1 MVGLRRVVKEA
12 RVGRVDGKV
21 AFVTGAGRGQGRSH
35 ALRLAEE
42 GADIIAT
49 DICHD
54 IETCPF
60 PLSTPDDLAETAA
73 LVEKTGQRVL
83 TREVDIRDLDAL
95 RGAVADGIAEFGHLD
110 IVAANACIG
119 GAGTLIELES
129 NEWQTM
135 LDVGL
140 TGAWHTIKATVPPM
154 IEQKT
159 GGSIVI
165 TSSAAGLK
173 ALMNCGHYVAAK
185 HGVIGMAKTLAN
197 EIAPH
202 NIRVNTV
209 CPSSV
214 NTPMMV
220 NDWTFK
226 LFRPDLDE
234 PKLEDCIDA
243 FRTLQVLDIPWV
255 EPIDISNAVLFLAS
269 DEARY
274 ITGISLPVDGG
285 ALAAH

>member
-1 MVGLRRVVKEA
+1 M
-12 RVGRVDGKV
+12 GRVSGKV
-21 AFVTGAGRGQGRSH
+21 AFITGAGRGQGRSH
-35 ALRLAEE
+35 AVRLAEE
-42 GADIIAT
+42 GADIIAV

-54 IETCPF
+54 IATCPF
-60 PLSTPDDLAETAA
+60 PLSTPDDLAETAR
-73 LVEKTGQRVL
+73 LVKDTGRRVV
-83 TREVDIRDLDAL
+83 TFEVDIRDLDGMIA
-95 RGAVADGIAEFGHLD
+95 AVAEGVDELGRLD

-119 GAGTLIELES
+119 GANQLLDITAE
-129 NEWQTM
+129 EWQTM

-140 TGAWHTIKATVPPM
+140 TGAWHTIKATVPTM
-154 IEQKT
+154 IKQGT
-159 GGSIVI
+159 GGSVII

-202 NIRVNTV
+202 NIRVNAV

-214 NTPMMV
+214 RTPMML
-220 NDWTFK
+220 NDWTYK
-226 LFRPDLDE
+226 LFRPDLENPTLDDC
-234 PKLEDCIDA
+234 LEG
-243 FRTLQVLDIPWV
+243 FKSLQVLDIPWV
-255 EPIDISNAVLFLAS
+255 EPVDVSNAVLFLAS

-274 ITGISLPVDGG
+274 ITGVALPVDGG

>member
-1 MVGLRRVVKEA
+1 MTRRHA
-12 RVGRVDGKV
+12 VGRVSGKV

-35 ALRLAEE
+35 AIRLAEE
-42 GADIIAT
+42 GANIIAI

-54 IETCPF
+54 IDTCPF
-60 PLSTPDDLAETAA
+60 PLSTPDDLAETAQ
-73 LVEKTGQRVL
+73 LVEKTGQGVL
-83 TREVDIRDLDAL
+83 TREVDIRDLEGL
-95 RGAVADGIAEFGHLD
+95 RAAVADGIGEFGRLD

-119 GAGTLIELES
+119 GAGTLIDLGER
-129 NEWQTM
+129 EWQTM

-154 IEQKT
+154 IEQGT
-159 GGSIVI
+159 GGSVII

-173 ALMNCGHYVAAK
+173 ALMNSGHYVAAK

-202 NIRVNTV
+202 NIRVNAV
-209 CPSSV
+209 CPSCV
-214 NTPMMV
+214 NTPMMT
-220 NDWTFK
+220 NDWTYK
-226 LFRPDLDE
+226 LFRPDLENPTLD
-234 PKLEDCIDA
+234 DCIDGYKS
-243 FRTLQVLDIPWV
+243 LQILDIPWV
-255 EPIDISNAVLFLAS
+255 EPIDVSNAVLFLAS

-274 ITGISLPVDGG
+274 ITGVALPVDGG